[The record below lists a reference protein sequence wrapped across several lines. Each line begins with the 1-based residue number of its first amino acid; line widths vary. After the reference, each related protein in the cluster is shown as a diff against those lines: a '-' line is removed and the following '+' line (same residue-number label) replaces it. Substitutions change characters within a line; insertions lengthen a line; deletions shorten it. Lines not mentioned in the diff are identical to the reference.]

1 METLII
7 ESEGATLEKIKAY
20 LSELKVSFKSKK
32 IKEKPYNPEFVKMLL
47 ERSENAKNGN
57 TVPYTEELRKELFG
71 DL

>member
-1 METLII
+1 M
-7 ESEGATLEKIKAY
+7 
-20 LSELKVSFKSKK
+20 V
-32 IKEKPYNPEFVKMLL
+32 L

>member
-32 IKEKPYNPEFVKMLL
+32 IKEKPYNPEFVKMVLDASN
-47 ERSENAKNGN
+47 EPSI
-57 TVPYTEELRKELFG
+57 PYSDDLRKELFG
-71 DL
+71 K